1 MHNSNQ
7 ITDEDGMG
15 NRLVPRLGFET
26 GMGRQEKYQY
36 ENGMGVV
43 LSPKP
48 ALFPSLNPIHGF
60 LIFFSLSLSLLFL

>member
-15 NRLVPRLGFET
+15 KRPMPRLGFET

-36 ENGMGVV
+36 ENGMGV

-48 ALFPSLNPIHGF
+48 ALLLSLKQIHGF